1 MSVAWSRF
9 DAEIEQLKRL
19 SAQLSSPSIPSVPAT
34 LRAQSRRQS
43 AANRRSSAALQANQ
57 PPHPLLTMNTCG
69 TNVLTSQLSGSTIH
83 SQSLLLHVPATVCV
97 SSSVSSTTLIQTTA
111 TSSHICSPTIDS
123 SQITAVYTL
132 RQSSNVNN
140 VEPESCRIEVTR
152 TDESFTT
159 SDESGHLVISTPTYP
174 PQPSPLMVDV
184 RSPSHTED
192 SKNHFC

>member
-43 AANRRSSAALQANQ
+43 AANRRSSAALQASQ

-123 SQITAVYTL
+123 SQITTVHAL
-132 RQSSNVNN
+132 RQSSS
-140 VEPESCRIEVTR
+140 VEPESCRAEVPR
-152 TDESFTT
+152 TDESFAT